1 MEANREKYQ
10 NFIKEEISKQSTF
23 ILSQIND
30 SFTTLVD
37 RIPQDKYI
45 QINSLNQL
53 FSNEITKESSE
64 HRYSF
69 EHVYERSQVRC
80 NLLHCILFY

>member
-1 MEANREKYQ
+1 VEANREKFQ

-23 ILSQIND
+23 ILSQINE
-30 SFTTLVD
+30 SVD

-53 FSNEITKESSE
+53 FSNEITKDTSD
-64 HRYSF
+64 HRY
-69 EHVYERSQVRC
+69 YASQVSC
-80 NLLHCILFY
+80 NLFSLHFVLLIK